1 MLEKEKK
8 RLRGQLAQQ
17 AARLTELED
26 GKLAESLLAS
36 CGALARSAASLDC
49 SSLPEHERLLVLA
62 GALGLAEQAGQL
74 LRSLGGPGAERRA
87 AALDGLRSEA
97 EEARRQEEELR
108 REHDRLAGELRAAQ
122 EKIAAL
128 PEENARLLES
138 FREKE
143 TLLHDLQNAR
153 ETCSEEKQSEL
164 QKEIDALVPEVE
176 RLKDASDVL
185 SNRLESLRA
194 QQLRYSREC
203 EALAP
208 ELLEAAREA
217 AGTFGSALDS
227 HEAAL
232 REVKRQAD
240 TLTERYEACR
250 RLREEYAD
258 WFDADRTP
266 LEALL
271 AALPEAE
278 SERLRETLDVG
289 ELPSVYALLEQLRQ
303 GLEQLDGIL
312 KECAAA
318 ARLDQGRTL
327 RRAHEMGGG

>member
-108 REHDRLAGELRAAQ
+108 REHDHLAGELRAAQ
-122 EKIAAL
+122 ERIAAL

-185 SNRLESLRA
+185 SNRLES
-194 QQLRYSREC
+194 
-203 EALAP
+203 
-208 ELLEAAREA
+208 
-217 AGTFGSALDS
+217 
-227 HEAAL
+227 
-232 REVKRQAD
+232 
-240 TLTERYEACR
+240 
-250 RLREEYAD
+250 LREEYAD